1 MKLTDF
7 FKKSVFGL
15 FIEQRKNGQ
24 GAFDNIRTDY
34 VLSRCLYASAPAEE
48 AGYINYALGNYCTKP
63 YIDMF
68 SWFIGLPEIQA
79 KSEAFTA
86 DIQAFLNR
94 NQDRLLKIYR
104 QTMIDG
110 KLYIWLR
117 LERTLSGKPYINMK
131 QVLLDTVK
139 EDECI
144 TDVDGNYKRFV
155 IETVKKWKDGGSDKK
170 AAIRI
175 VLEAG
180 TETISIEGDMPPE
193 YEKRETVNTT
203 AFQFVPVF
211 CLYNNKQPFMQ
222 DGIPEIAAAV
232 PFIRR
237 YDATLRKLGKHID
250 EILDP
255 KMRIRVSNA
264 ADFLKNSFGLS
275 SADMSNL
282 EAGRLS
288 IDITQ
293 FKAAMMTGETD
304 TLDFITQPNNAES
317 ALSLLKLLHWVIV
330 ELTMPEY
337 LYGTSLNS
345 TNASV
350 SEQSPVW
357 AKKVEG
363 RRGEY
368 NEFYYWLSGVFYAA
382 KIALAGRDIYASD
395 GGVEAV
401 TVRWAELTAKDDVQV
416 MNALSTFITAMDKA
430 MELALIAPQTA
441 FNTLKTFISIPNDY
455 TTEREAAGAWLKV
468 KLQVEALQERIRS
481 GDIDAADAIAELIGA

>member
-1 MKLTDF
+1 MKLIDF
-7 FKKSVFGL
+7 FKAKTIGIFVDNAV
-15 FIEQRKNGQ
+15 NGN
-24 GAFDNIRTDY
+24 GAFDNLKTDY
-34 VLSRCLYASAPAEE
+34 VLSRALYASAPADNS
-48 AGYINYALGNYCTKP
+48 GYLQYALGNYCTKT
-63 YIDMF
+63 YIDTF
-68 SWFIGLPEIQA
+68 SSFIGTPTVSAE
-79 KSEAFTA
+79 SGRFTA
-86 DIQAFLNR
+86 DVTHFFTR
-94 NQDRLLKIYR
+94 NKTKLLKIYR

-117 LERTLSGKPYINMK
+117 LEKDINGKPKLTIK
-131 QVLLDTVK
+131 QIPFEQVK
-139 EDECI
+139 EEDCI
-144 TDVDGNYKRFV
+144 KNADDTYTKFV
-155 IETVKKWKDGGSDKK
+155 IETTEKWKQGKDDKK
-170 AAIRI
+170 ATIRI
-175 VLEAG
+175 ELEAG
-180 TETISIEGDMPPE
+180 KETITVEGYLPPYYRSKKE
-193 YEKRETVNTT
+193 QNST
-203 AFQFVPVF
+203 ALNFVPVF
-211 CLYNNKQPFMQ
+211 CLYNNKLTFMK
-222 DGIPEIAAAV
+222 DGTPEIAAAV

-237 YDATLRKLGKHID
+237 YDATLRKLGKHI
-250 EILDP
+250 EGILDP
-255 KMRIRVSNA
+255 KMKVKVKQI
-264 ADFLKNSFGLS
+264 DKFLQGSFGLTPEAYSKLLAGGS
-275 SADMSNL
+275 SV
-282 EAGRLS
+282 
-288 IDITQ
+288 DITQ

-368 NEFYYWLSGVFYAA
+368 NEFYYWLSDVFYAA
-382 KIALAGRDIYASD
+382 KTALAGRDIYAAD

-455 TTEREAAGAWLKV
+455 KTEREAAGAWLKV
-468 KLQVEALQERIRS
+468 KLQVEALQERMRS
-481 GDIDAADAIAELIGA
+481 GDIDAADAIAELMSV